1 MILHIFFFFFSDDGF
16 HWQALAIPDKLI
28 ATRKTTTTTTSL
40 SQSMNS
46 SKYKNSK
53 SLEVLLSNLSLS
65 ASLHITNL
73 TTTLATDTM
82 ISTDKTAITKTIP
95 QTTSTDA
102 KFINGIFITE
112 IPNGDKKH
120 KIVSVTDTIPHTK
133 VTPKTIPIN
142 MIDTTITIS
151 TDNHS
156 TFYETN
162 SLITSIFNSHLQS
175 TLFDDKKLS
184 NSKLVTN
191 SLLKHIISSSP
202 TTNAMIIS
210 SSQNANIAAGAQ
222 ITETNFTKS
231 YLHTERKIY
240 KQQQQRKEDELKV
253 KSDYNR
259 LKANSTISPIIT
271 YSQSAPKTQLDQWE
285 WERKQQQQ
293 QQQQQRQQAVNHEW
307 INNKNNNNGDS
318 DNHNNHNIFNNSHR
332 ISSSSSSSSLS
343 LSTLLL
349 SSSIFF
355 TLPFS
360 LFSFRFLLSL

>member
-1 MILHIFFFFFSDDGF
+1 
-16 HWQALAIPDKLI
+16 
-28 ATRKTTTTTTSL
+28 
-40 SQSMNS
+40 MNS

-82 ISTDKTAITKTIP
+82 ISTDKIAITKTIP
-95 QTTSTDA
+95 QTTSTDE
-102 KFINGIFITE
+102 KFIPIS
-112 IPNGDKKH
+112 DKKH

-133 VTPKTIPIN
+133 VTSKTIPIN

-175 TLFDDKKLS
+175 ALFDDKKLS
-184 NSKLVTN
+184 NSKSVTN
-191 SLLKHIISSSP
+191 SLLKPIISSSP

-222 ITETNFTKS
+222 IAETNFTKS
-231 YLHTERKIY
+231 YLHTERKVY
-240 KQQQQRKEDELKV
+240 QQQWKEDELKV

-285 WERKQQQQ
+285 WGRKQQQQ
-293 QQQQQRQQAVNHEW
+293 QQQQQAVNHEW
-307 INNKNNNNGDS
+307 INNENNNNGDS
-318 DNHNNHNIFNNSHR
+318 DNYNNNHNIFNNSHR
-332 ISSSSSSSSLS
+332 ISSSSSSSSSSLSSS

-349 SSSIFF
+349 SSSSIFS